1 MPTKKNEP
9 KGKNGGAR
17 PGAGRKPKKIA
28 ELPNR
33 AEVQKQVEE
42 LCFKYSKDAVKW
54 LQVAAKGGDTGASK
68 YLIDRVLGRP
78 HIGQSSILVQLS
90 EEKLKLEVE
99 LLKAQEAAA
108 RLNREENER
117 RLKENIPLTEEGRYY
132 PAGGH
137 GVSVCGRY
145 HAALDPTLYPNS
157 PLLLIQSDR
166 CVLCG
171 GLAPKLAPEP
181 RPAQEEDENDGPENE
196 ED

>member
-1 MPTKKNEP
+1 MPSEEKPEKK
-9 KGKNGGAR
+9 KRGGKR
-17 PGAGRKPKKIA
+17 PNSGRKPNKVA

-33 AEVQKQVEE
+33 AQAQKEVEE
-42 LCFKYSKDAVKW
+42 LCFKYGKDAVKW
-54 LQVAAKGGDTGASK
+54 LHKAAKGGDTGAAK
-68 YLIDRVLGRP
+68 YIIDRLLGRP
-78 HIGQSSILVQLS
+78 HLGQSNLLTQLT

-117 RLKENIPLTEEGRYY
+117 RLKENIPLTEEGRFY
-132 PAGGH
+132 PAGGP

-157 PLLLIQSDR
+157 PLLQVQSDT

-171 GLAPKLAPEP
+171 GRAPQAAPES
-181 RPAQEEDENDGPENE
+181 RPPDEPEENDGPENE

>member
-1 MPTKKNEP
+1 MAGDEKK
-9 KGKNGGAR
+9 KGKVGGKR
-17 PGAGRKPKKIA
+17 PGAGRPRK
-28 ELPNR
+28 LPR
-33 AEVQKQVEE
+33 PSPTKADYQREVEE
-42 LCFKYSKDAVKW
+42 LCYKYAGEAVKW
-54 LQVAAKGGDTGASK
+54 LRREAKAGDASAAR
-68 YLIDRVLGRP
+68 YIIDRVLGRP
-78 HIGQSSILVQLS
+78 HLGQSNLLTQLT

-117 RLKENIPLTEEGRYY
+117 RLKENIPLTEEGRFY
-132 PAGGH
+132 PAGGP

-157 PLLLIQSDR
+157 PLLSVQSDR

-171 GLAPKLAPEP
+171 GRAPQAAPES
-181 RPAQEEDENDGPENE
+181 RPADEPEENDGPENE